1 MNINKVYWTLIFD
14 PLEERIEIKL
24 LDNVIGK
31 ETASPSNLLSKLSNT
46 WSSPIDHPVNLSAKV
61 FCIDSWNSLNAD
73 PVVGIPVGP
82 PIGTVKIW
90 SSIYPYPVLI
100 ISKSITLYP
109 CPTTTFTVAC
119 VPTPEEPKL

>member
-1 MNINKVYWTLIFD
+1 MNINKVSWTLIFD

-24 LDNVIGK
+24 LDTVIGK
-31 ETASPSNLLSKLSNT
+31 ETVSPSNLSSKLSNT

-61 FCIDSWNSLNAD
+61 FCMDILNSLNDD

-90 SSIYPYPVLI
+90 SS
-100 ISKSITLYP
+100 T
-109 CPTTTFTVAC
+109 
-119 VPTPEEPKL
+119 